1 MRIGMASLAPIACLV
16 ITVRAGG
23 QAGGVQAGAPRYVI
37 GSIDSLSTLS
47 VDSLLGRLQASFRDE
62 SWRRRCCDSV
72 PALIGDG
79 LKSADFM
86 RAAWAK
92 IPVATRKATPTD
104 RLRRSLA
111 YDVAVID
118 AARSNGAAANVAAV
132 IADVRDDLYE
142 KAEHCRLGP
151 TGMATDVT
159 VSVHTWNGTVESP
172 HWQVFYLPKVMEAAA
187 DQSVAT
193 LPFET
198 FSNPAVARL
207 SPGRYVL
214 WAQKP
219 GTNERSERTT
229 IRVGRGVDRLT
240 QDIPVPR

>member
-1 MRIGMASLAPIACLV
+1 MRIGMASLTPIVFLL
-16 ITVRAGG
+16 ITVRADG
-23 QAGGVQAGAPRYVI
+23 QAGGVQSGSPRYAI
-37 GSIDSLSTLS
+37 AGIDSLAALT
-47 VDSLLGRLQASFRDE
+47 VDSLLGRLQSTFHDE
-62 SWRRRCCDSV
+62 AWRTRCCDSV
-72 PALIGDG
+72 AVLIRGG
-79 LKSADFM
+79 LESVDFM

-92 IPVATRKATPTD
+92 VPVATRKATPTD
-104 RLRRSLA
+104 RLRRALA
-111 YDVAVID
+111 YDAAVLD
-118 AARSNGAAANVAAV
+118 AARADGAGLNVATV
-132 IADVRDDLYE
+132 IADVRDDLAE

-151 TGMATDVT
+151 TGMATDVA
-159 VSVHTWNGTVESP
+159 VSIHTWKGSVESP

-207 SPGRYVL
+207 SPGRYVV

-229 IRVGRGVDRLT
+229 IRVGKGVAQLT
-240 QDIPVPR
+240 QDIAVPR